1 MKLLKRLPKYLKV
14 AGSDPKGQKTGI
26 GFQIMEFIMK

>member
-1 MKLLKRLPKYLKV
+1 LKV